1 LSTAPVSPSVTVVMP
16 TFNRR
21 SYLTRMLGPL
31 LAEPDALEI
40 VVVVDG
46 CRDGSIELLETLA
59 AREPRVRP
67 VSIENSGMGEARMAG
82 ARVARGEV
90 VLLLDDDVLVAPGTV
105 HGHARAHAAGEH
117 LVVVGAMPVSG
128 GSQSDA
134 RDYARVMYANEY
146 RRHCERWLAHPET
159 ILTTLW
165 AGHLSLRRA
174 DLLALKPPSLPELGR
189 GYHSDIDFGLRCERA
204 GLRGIYNPNLRAE
217 HLYHRD
223 PQAFVRDARDSG
235 RSLLLLHQEHQVELG
250 PITERELLGG
260 LFLPLR
266 TVVRLSLN
274 RDWPVRITEIAT
286 SALGAMHLYRV
297 QRGAAQVRKR
307 IEQVREIGAVAQ
319 PARVAGVVDREDS
332 APSAV
337 PRIAVIVPCFNDGPL
352 AQQALASLAAQEA
365 AEVVVIDDA
374 SSEPA
379 TLQALEALRREGI
392 HVIRHEVN
400 LGLSGARM
408 TGLRATAARFVFPLD
423 SDDLLVPGALR
434 ALADVLEHD
443 PRVAVAFG
451 DYEEFGERSRTCR
464 VPQSLDAFRIAYR
477 NEYPVSSMFRREA
490 LSRVGGWR
498 DVGGLV
504 GYEDWHLWM
513 SLAEHGERGV
523 HVGPGQVVLR
533 RRIGASRMLG
543 DAGSR
548 HRELYGHLRR
558 LHPRLFSEIAAHR
571 ARTDLPLTGR
581 WLYPIL
587 YGGRPPLGLWSRVI
601 SASAA
606 RARRARG

>member
-1 LSTAPVSPSVTVVMP
+1 LSTAPVTPSVTVVMP

-21 SYLTRMLGPL
+21 SYLTRMIEPL

-67 VSIENSGMGEARMAG
+67 VLIENSGMGEARMAG

-90 VLLLDDDVLVAPGTV
+90 VLLLDDDVLAAPGTV
-105 HGHARAHAAGEH
+105 QGHACAHAAGEH

-159 ILTTLW
+159 ILATLW

-174 DLLALKPPSLPELGR
+174 DLLAIDPPALPELGR
-189 GYHSDIDFGLRCERA
+189 SYHSDIDFGLRCQDA
-204 GLRGIYNPNLRAE
+204 GLRGVYDPTLHAE

-223 PQAFVRDARDSG
+223 PEAFVRDARDSG
-235 RSLLLLHQEHQVELG
+235 RSLLLVHQAHQVELG
-250 PITERELLGG
+250 PITERELLSG
-260 LFLPLR
+260 LFAPLR
-266 TVVRLSLN
+266 TLVGLSLTS
-274 RDWPVRITEIAT
+274 DWPVRIAEMAT
-286 SALGAMHLYRV
+286 SALGVMHLYRL

-307 IEQVREIGAVAQ
+307 IEQVREIGAVAR
-319 PARVAGVVDREDS
+319 PARVAVAVDRGDA
-332 APSAV
+332 APSAQ
-337 PRIAVIVPCFNDGPL
+337 PRIAVIVPCFNDGPF
-352 AQQALASLAAQEA
+352 ARQAVASLAAQEA
-365 AEVVVIDDA
+365 TEVVVVDDA

-379 TLQALEALRREGI
+379 TLQALEALRAEGI
-392 HVIRHEVN
+392 DVVRHEVN
-400 LGLSGARM
+400 LGLSAARM
-408 TGLRATAARFVFPLD
+408 TGLRATAAPFVFPLD

-443 PRVAVAFG
+443 PQLAVAFG
-451 DYEEFGERSRTCR
+451 DYEEFGERSRICR
-464 VPQSLDAFRIAYR
+464 VPRSLDAFRIAYR
-477 NEYPVSSMFRREA
+477 NDYPVSSMFRRDA

-498 DVGGLV
+498 AVDGLV

-513 SLAEHGERGV
+513 TLVEHGVRGV

-533 RRIGASRMLG
+533 RRIHGRRMLG
-543 DAGSR
+543 DAASK
-548 HRELYGHLRR
+548 HRELYGRLRR

-571 ARTDLPLTGR
+571 ARSDLPLVSR

-587 YGGRPPLGLWSRVI
+587 YGARPPLGLWSRVI
-601 SASAA
+601 SRSAG
-606 RARRARG
+606 RARKAPR

>member
-1 LSTAPVSPSVTVVMP
+1 MP

-21 SYLTRMLGPL
+21 SYLTRMLAPL

-46 CRDGSIELLETLA
+46 CRDGSIELLESLA

-67 VSIENSGMGEARMAG
+67 VSIENSGMDEARMAG
-82 ARVARGEV
+82 ARIARGQV
-90 VLLLDDDVLVAPGTV
+90 VLLLDDDVLAALGTV
-105 HGHARAHAAGEH
+105 HGHARAHAAGVH

-134 RDYARVMYANEY
+134 RDYGRVMYANEY
-146 RRHCERWLAHPET
+146 RRHCERWLQHPET
-159 ILTTLW
+159 ILMTLW

-174 DLLALKPPSLPELGR
+174 DLLALDPPSLPELGR
-189 GYHSDIDFGLRCERA
+189 GYHSDIDFGLRCQHA
-204 GLRGIYNPNLRAE
+204 GLTGIYDPTLRAE
-217 HLYHRD
+217 HQYRRD
-223 PQAFVRDARDSG
+223 PEAFVRDARNSG
-235 RSLLLLHQEHQVELG
+235 RSLLLLHEAHPVQLG
-250 PITERELLGG
+250 PITERELLSG
-260 LFLPLR
+260 LFTPLR
-266 TVVRLSLN
+266 MLVQLSLT
-274 RDWPVRITEIAT
+274 RDWPVWIAETAT
-286 SALGAMHLYRV
+286 SALGVMHLYRL

-307 IEQVREIGAVAQ
+307 IEQVREIAAIARPAQ
-319 PARVAGVVDREDS
+319 VAGVVDRVD
-332 APSAV
+332 ARPSV
-337 PRIAVIVPCFNDGPL
+337 RPRIAVIVPCFNDGPY

-365 AEVVVIDDA
+365 TEVVVVDDA

-379 TLQALEALRREGI
+379 TLEALEALRREGI
-392 HVIRHEVN
+392 DVIRHEVN
-400 LGLSGARM
+400 LGLSAARM
-408 TGLRATAARFVFPLD
+408 TGLGATTSRFVFPLD

-443 PRVAVAFG
+443 PQLAVAVG
-451 DYEEFGERSRTCR
+451 DYQEFGERSRICR

-498 DVGGLV
+498 DVAGLV

-513 SLAEHGERGV
+513 SLVEHGARGV

-533 RRIGASRMLG
+533 RRIHGSRMLG

-548 HRELYGHLRR
+548 HRELYGQLRR

-571 ARTDLPLTGR
+571 ARTNLSLTGR

-601 SASAA
+601 STSAA